1 MTKYIYGVDFGTTN
15 SALAIL
21 DINKNEVVKVF
32 TMPSVLFFPEFQDS
46 TNDFSYLTGHE
57 AIEAYVKSK
66 SKGRLMKSIKSV
78 LPIKNFTHTVI
89 AGQTFTAE
97 DLVALII
104 SAMKKQADDYIG
116 QDVKTAVI
124 GRPVIFSE
132 QAEQENVAQ
141 KRLEKAVAIA
151 GFTKTSFQMEPI
163 AAAYT
168 YERTLQNEEL
178 VLVGDFG
185 GGTSD
190 FTLMKLGAKEQQKEM
205 IVQGGIYIGGDN
217 FDAQLMWHKGT
228 PHFGRGVKEKFYE
241 KWLELP
247 LSYFVNIT
255 TWAKMNFL
263 NTSKMK
269 ESIRKSYFQSD
280 YNPLVKNLLTLIDK
294 NLGYQ
299 LFQKVEQAKIDLTQT
314 DSTLFAFQ
322 AEDIDFQENINLGE
336 FEKEIIHE
344 DLSKIAAYL
353 DDFLAKNKVDDTAID
368 SVFMTGGT
376 SMVRALKKLFIA
388 KFGESKIKS
397 GDNFNSV
404 AMGLAYSYW
413 KFEGEISTIN
423 SCESAA
429 RISQSFSY
437 SALK

>member
-1 MTKYIYGVDFGTTN
+1 MANFIYGVDFGTTN

-21 DINKNEVVKVF
+21 DIDKNEVVKVF

-46 TNDFSYLTGHE
+46 ASEFTYLTGHA
-57 AIEAYVKSK
+57 AIEAYVASK

-78 LPIKNFTHTVI
+78 LPMKGFTHTVI
-89 AGQTFTAE
+89 AGEAFRAE
-97 DLVALII
+97 DLVSLII
-104 SAMKKQADDYIG
+104 SAMKKQADEFLG
-116 QDVKTAVI
+116 QDITTAVI
-124 GRPVIFSE
+124 GRPVVFSE
-132 QAEQENVAQ
+132 IDENEKTAQ
-141 KRLEKAVAIA
+141 LRLEKAVSLA
-151 GFTKTSFQMEPI
+151 GFEKTYFQLEPI

-168 YERTLQNEEL
+168 YERSLEKEEL

-190 FTLMKLGAKEQQKEM
+190 FTLMELGARTEDQKM

-217 FDAQLMWHKGT
+217 FDSKLMWHKGT
-228 PHFGRGVKEKFYE
+228 HHFGRGVKEKFYE

-263 NTSKMK
+263 NTARMK
-269 ESIRKSYFQSD
+269 EAISKSYFQSGN
-280 YNPLVKNLLTLIDK
+280 NPKVKNLLTLVDK

-299 LFQKVEQAKIDLTQT
+299 LFQRVEQAKIGLTHSG
-314 DSTLFAFQ
+314 STLFSFK
-322 AEDIDFQENINLGE
+322 AEEIDFEEEVSLAE
-336 FEKEIIHE
+336 FEQEIIQE
-344 DLSKIAAYL
+344 ELQKIADYL
-353 DDFLAKNKVDDTAID
+353 DEFLAKNNTEDASID

-376 SMVRALKKLFIA
+376 SMVQALQKLFIA
-388 KFGESKIKS
+388 KFGQEKIKS

-413 KFEGEISTIN
+413 KFEME
-423 SCESAA
+423 
-429 RISQSFSY
+429 
-437 SALK
+437 